1 MQETM
6 LEQLA
11 TLLHPLLSDQVPIN
25 QIVSFLHFITGLDI
39 ALRKQLITLCRGM
52 SIPLVGTTLYA
63 KTSSILQKAD
73 ESTFAPLIQHLVT
86 THILNGLLV
95 SLCISM
101 PLSTQAVN
109 NTYRTML
116 AKEMKVMESSPLPSA
131 INYNC
136 FFGDYS
142 TPIHPSVPPN
152 PRQAHAIHTLIDQW
166 ITSLE
171 EKRFI
176 IPHITS
182 KLCSKATQDLVRER
196 HPEYTTFEEEGATQA
211 DLEYLYMTTGDKM
224 VGSPC
229 EVKQRWYTSQLF
241 PRTYY
246 AAGAE
251 AYHRSKYVRDALNS
265 LCDFLPSTERFSR
278 VNPHRI
284 VLSSAESHAIIYDLT
299 SFTSNMHEQR
309 YFMER
314 LSLYCRGHT
323 IRILDAVEGVVEADL
338 GSILSEYNQLNI
350 EPSYSS
356 GKLIG
361 KDLQLV
367 HHVAG
372 FLGVYGN
379 LASCTFLHGAI
390 MSQIVD
396 SFSQLGVAGDDG
408 LIDSSD
414 DYTTFFVIRLLGLAE
429 ESKGYTTEDP
439 GWQIYLKR
447 PIRQSLNRVFAESF
461 ALYSMIEHLFEED
474 DKRFFTAPR
483 SHMERKASLA
493 SSIVVYLRSLSRLTL
508 SVMEKESV
516 HAFLLGIYRHAGFP
530 VSGYLPNISSHRSVN
545 DQKLP
550 STLVPSMG
558 LEHIGKDPI
567 ESTITSLYDGVAVLP
582 EKVETSIEVDQDLLY
597 VGSEFVATGS
607 AWLSYLRK
615 LGFVELEQSH
625 VVYSGEEG
633 LGRLLRHYSLSR
645 DLAKYTVSVLRDVPV
660 HLLP

>member
-1 MQETM
+1 
-6 LEQLA
+6 
-11 TLLHPLLSDQVPIN
+11 
-25 QIVSFLHFITGLDI
+25 
-39 ALRKQLITLCRGM
+39 
-52 SIPLVGTTLYA
+52 
-63 KTSSILQKAD
+63 
-73 ESTFAPLIQHLVT
+73 
-86 THILNGLLV
+86 
-95 SLCISM
+95 
-101 PLSTQAVN
+101 
-109 NTYRTML
+109 
-116 AKEMKVMESSPLPSA
+116 
-131 INYNC
+131 
-136 FFGDYS
+136 
-142 TPIHPSVPPN
+142 
-152 PRQAHAIHTLIDQW
+152 
-166 ITSLE
+166 
-171 EKRFI
+171 
-176 IPHITS
+176 
-182 KLCSKATQDLVRER
+182 
-196 HPEYTTFEEEGATQA
+196 
-211 DLEYLYMTTGDKM
+211 
-224 VGSPC
+224 
-229 EVKQRWYTSQLF
+229 
-241 PRTYY
+241 
-246 AAGAE
+246 
-251 AYHRSKYVRDALNS
+251 
-265 LCDFLPSTERFSR
+265 
-278 VNPHRI
+278 
-284 VLSSAESHAIIYDLT
+284 
-299 SFTSNMHEQR
+299 
-309 YFMER
+309 MER

-338 GSILSEYNQLNI
+338 GSILSEYNQLNT

-582 EKVETSIEVDQDLLY
+582 EKVEIPIEVDQDLLY